1 MHINIPKLSLTQDFL
16 VFLNFLEKKLLIK
29 ELERETERDLK
40 EKQSI
45 WICADVR
52 VEDIETSEVV
62 GSVAKEVQ
70 HSVARC
76 RHHFR
81 DRLIPSGFRYYQT
94 AGKNKDNQ
102 SFLRGK
108 KDFFFFFVFF
118 QTVVFRDSNF
128 KAVPGDL

>member
-1 MHINIPKLSLTQDFL
+1 M
-16 VFLNFLEKKLLIK
+16 IK

-70 HSVARC
+70 QSVARC

-94 AGKNKDNQ
+94 AGKNKENQ

-108 KDFFFFFVFF
+108 KDVFFFFLFF
-118 QTVVFRDSNF
+118 SNCCFSGLQLQSSPWRPLAAFHHKLHF
-128 KAVPGDL
+128 KI